1 MSTLGNRL
9 KELRKE
15 HNYNQSEFGLRIGI
29 SMSAVSLLEKGTNNP
44 SEQTIR
50 AICSEFGVRREWL
63 LDGEKPKYPP
73 DAENDIAIVTRALEG
88 QSEAKKLLIRII
100 AEMPDDLADA
110 IIAYM
115 DGRQKK

>member
-1 MSTLGNRL
+1 MSTLGDRL

-15 HNYNQSEFGLRIGI
+15 NDYNQAEFGAKIGI

-63 LDGEKPKYPP
+63 IDGEKPKYPP
-73 DAENDIAIVTRALEG
+73 EAKNDLAIVTRALEG

>member
-1 MSTLGNRL
+1 MNTLGDRL

-15 HNYNQSEFGLRIGI
+15 NGFNQAEFGDRIGI

-63 LDGEKPKYPP
+63 LNNDGPKYPP
-73 DAENDIAIVTRALEG
+73 EADNDIVLITRVMEG
-88 QSEAKKLLIRII
+88 QSEAKKRLMRLV

-110 IIAYM
+110 FIAFM
-115 DGRQKK
+115 DGRQNK

>member
-1 MSTLGNRL
+1 MSTFGDRI

-15 HNYNQSEFGLRIGI
+15 NSFNQTEFGEKIGV

-50 AICSEFGVRREWL
+50 AICSVFGVRREWL
-63 LDGEKPKYPP
+63 LNNELPKYPP
-73 DAENDIAIVTRALEG
+73 EIDNDIVLITRAMEG
-88 QSEAKKLLIRII
+88 QSECKKRLIRMI

-110 IIAYM
+110 LISFM
-115 DGRQKK
+115 EGRQK

>member
-1 MSTLGNRL
+1 MSIGERIH
-9 KELRKE
+9 ELRKDLG
-15 HNYNQSEFGLRIGI
+15 YTQVEFGKMVRCSGATI
-29 SMSAVSLLEKGTNNP
+29 ST
-44 SEQTIR
+44 SESGKTTPDNQTLQLI
-50 AICSEFGVRREWL
+50 ADKCGVRYEWL
-63 LDGEKPKYPP
+63 VNGELPKYPP
-73 DAENDIAIVTRALEG
+73 EAKDDIAIVTRALEG

>member
-1 MSTLGNRL
+1 MSIGDRIY
-9 KELRKE
+9 ELRKE
-15 HNYNQSEFGLRIGI
+15 LGYTQVEFGKMVRCSGATI
-29 SMSAVSLLEKGTNNP
+29 ST
-44 SEQTIR
+44 SESGKTTPDKQTLQLI
-50 AICSEFGVRREWL
+50 ANACGVRFEWL
-63 LDGEKPKYPP
+63 AEGTLPKYPP
-73 DAENDIAIVTRALEG
+73 DSETDIAIVTRALEG